1 MIKKLLLWILRDE
14 YINILEDHIKM
25 KEHLSGLYECV
36 RNLQADNK
44 HLKNLLIQSQKE
56 NSTAKQVYDRMF
68 ENTDVTVD
76 VDMSSR
82 YGRGDSWAI
91 ISIQGEREDFVR
103 FVDLSRHHIQEIS
116 HFLRQ
121 FRRGKVDAEPR
132 TRNFLMGDSDLA
144 SGRTIKRIDRK
155 IFL

>member
-1 MIKKLLLWILRDE
+1 MIKKLLLWILKDE
-14 YINILEDHIKM
+14 YKYILEDHIKM
-25 KEHLSGLYECV
+25 KKHLTGLYEHV

-44 HLKNLLIQSQKE
+44 HIKNLLIQAQKE
-56 NSTAKQVYDRMF
+56 NSTSKQVYDRLF

-76 VDMSSR
+76 ADIQAN
-82 YGRGDSWAI
+82 YGRSDSWAI

-103 FVDLSRHHIQEIS
+103 FIDLSRHDIQEIS

-132 TRNFLMGDSDLA
+132 MRNFLMGDSGLA